1 MPCVERQ
8 EPKLAD
14 QARDEE
20 LANLYEYLV
29 LQDLAVPAHL
39 VEAMCVAYR
48 RIHLRGL
55 DPMRRAA

>member
-8 EPKLAD
+8 GSKLDD

-29 LQDLAVPAHL
+29 LQDLAVPPPL
-39 VEAMCVAYR
+39 VEAMRAAYR
-48 RIHLRGL
+48 RVHLRGL